1 MKASAWRRAIGVVA
15 AIVSTVTTVW
25 LLLAMLA
32 LVPAPEIRLIDQSG
46 IRLLAEITVVSF
58 LVAAFG
64 FWDE

>member
-15 AIVSTVTTVW
+15 VIISAITTTW
-25 LLLAMLA
+25 LILAMLA
-32 LVPAPEIRLIDQSG
+32 LAPAPEIRLIDQSG
-46 IRLLAEITVVSF
+46 IRLLAEITVLSF